1 MIGHLPAK
9 GRQPSHDGRGRRMNE
24 KIVRLIRD
32 NPAFVDLERRRNVF
46 SWTLCAVML
55 VIYYGFILLVAFAP
69 RLLAVPVAEGSVV
82 TLGFP
87 LGIGVI
93 LCAIVLT
100 GIYVWRANS
109 VFDVMTR
116 RIVEATR

>member
-1 MIGHLPAK
+1 M
-9 GRQPSHDGRGRRMNE
+9 DE
-24 KIVRLIRD
+24 KTVRLIRD
-32 NPAFVDLERRRNVF
+32 NPAFVDLERRRNIF